1 MRGKML
7 ATAKATPRSTPSSGE
22 RQGTQDFQGRWG
34 MGIEP
39 GNSRILSKLIVL
51 DILTKE
57 RAYGP

>member
-1 MRGKML
+1 
-7 ATAKATPRSTPSSGE
+7 
-22 RQGTQDFQGRWG
+22 

-57 RAYGP
+57 RAYGPQKGP